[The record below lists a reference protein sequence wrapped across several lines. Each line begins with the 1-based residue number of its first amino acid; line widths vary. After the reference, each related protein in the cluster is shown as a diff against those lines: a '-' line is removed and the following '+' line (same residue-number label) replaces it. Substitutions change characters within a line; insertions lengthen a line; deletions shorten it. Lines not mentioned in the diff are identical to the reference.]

1 MKIKDPIIGWF
12 IRNIVIP
19 ETEIIKHPAFI
30 ICRVS
35 EKKESTYLRELFL
48 PEGLYWRLEKEIVNE
63 IEKEGHQV
71 LYKIGKIF
79 GYLYSKMSN
88 FPKTKKEVR
97 GFIPYFIK
105 YMEATYAKNINY
117 KVEDYVYK
125 MFMRDYIVC
134 RYSGT
139 GHFFSDGGSAG
150 VWAWMLQDPTIE
162 AVQPK
167 CQGRG
172 DKECEVIAAPYDTLV
187 EMGYKPMRCKID
199 NMEIP
204 KVDETYMEMNKIR
217 KTKWAR
223 NSLRS
228 LIDSGFFEYHHGQVT
243 YKGERF
249 FLCEA
254 SFMYILERELA
265 KVKNGLR
272 ILWDVSFDF
281 GKRLAEVSG
290 KQDPCKFIMDFF
302 PALGFGDILAVRKGE
317 KYEVYVN
324 YFPWLEWWKDVDFT
338 MFRGVLSGV
347 ISGFTGKRV
356 ELKKVEK
363 EVSNNL
369 SLHITN

>member
-1 MKIKDPIIGWF
+1 MSIKDRIVSWYVK
-12 IRNIVIP
+12 NIVIP
-19 ETEIIKHPAFI
+19 KIEEIDNPSYI
-30 ICRVS
+30 IAKFS
-35 EKKESTYLRELFL
+35 QFKEKLSLRELFL
-48 PEGLYWRLEKEIVNE
+48 PESLFVALENRLKEK
-63 IEKEGHQV
+63 GYH
-71 LYKIGKIF
+71 IGKKF
-79 GYLYSKMSN
+79 GYVNASISKFETLFSCKNKVLKDFIYALVRYVEGTWSNKLLHSVDLRNRTFKLNMSN
-88 FPKTKKEVR
+88 YIICRKN
-97 GFIPYFIK
+97 GLG
-105 YMEATYAKNINY
+105 YMFSEGGIAGIWSYA
-117 KVEDYVYK
+117 
-125 MFMRDYIVC
+125 C
-134 RYSGT
+134 
-139 GHFFSDGGSAG
+139 
-150 VWAWMLQDPTIE
+150 QDPTIE

-302 PALGFGDILAVRKGE
+302 PALGFGDMNFL
-317 KYEVYVN
+317 
-324 YFPWLEWWKDVDFT
+324 T
-338 MFRGVLSGV
+338 
-347 ISGFTGKRV
+347 
-356 ELKKVEK
+356 
-363 EVSNNL
+363 
-369 SLHITN
+369 